1 MATTKDARFVQDR
14 LGYRFKNEAI
24 LRLALTAAGKGGA
37 EDGANK
43 RGNSRLAHLGNFLMQ
58 FLLAWIG
65 FGDDRTRADTS
76 TLATRF
82 NSADHCAKVAEK
94 AELDRCLKY
103 DMRSGSRSAVVLR
116 KAVNAIMAAIFV
128 DSQDIHQVL
137 MAVTNL
143 GLFGHDD
150 FGVDPRLL
158 STSQTTAAEPFRQ
171 VLLANTFQPAVEGG
185 LTQTSGRIA
194 QDNSQQE
201 ASISTI
207 IGTEV
212 NDAAETLPSTA
223 AAQMENMGHS
233 IEQVDWDLTD
243 FFNYPWETLNGYGT
257 STELLDPHVVPDMPP
272 NREIRTNPLHSGMF
286 HPSSSGPEVG
296 TEDSPDDVHARK
308 RRKHGPVANPSGTVG
323 RNDGHC
329 YNIWLGQYLAEER
342 ERCRAHRLS
351 PPEETF
357 FPEHIE
363 KRIRALGK
371 KNVDTLLMFQVMT
384 GSSSAIATLRE
395 FVCSYQTQDDFRHW
409 QIGPTVSPQMRFN
422 IIKEL
427 DSKIALY
434 GLLRRY
440 HILHFYVE
448 CVPADSRALS
458 NFINT
463 DPNDFQQKSKAGNPG
478 YNAKS
483 EVTLLMMRE
492 IYPEI
497 DSSSLE
503 YKSKYRAVSKLQTLG
518 RRYLS
523 LADRFGKGVLGLLPP
538 SNLTNSDNMII
549 SLPDSAF
556 GEFLNILEDSQR
568 DILRRFSDAA
578 FSVLEPLLY
587 GTFRGPMQSNIS
599 SYAAKDI
606 IRCPKGSDELLTI
619 LS

>member
-1 MATTKDARFVQDR
+1 MATTRDAKFVQDR
-14 LGYRFKNEAI
+14 LGYQFKDEAI
-24 LRLALTAAGKGGA
+24 LRLALTAAGKGGT

-103 DMRSGSRSAVVLR
+103 DMRSGSKSAVVLR
-116 KAVNAIMAAIFV
+116 KAVNAIMAAIFL

-158 STSQTTAAEPFRQ
+158 STSQTTAAESFRQ
-171 VLLANTFQPAVEGG
+171 VILADTFQSAVEGG
-185 LTQTSGRIA
+185 LTQTSGPIA
-194 QDNSQQE
+194 QNNSQPE
-201 ASISTI
+201 ASISAVI
-207 IGTEV
+207 SAEV
-212 NDAAETLPSTA
+212 NDAAEIFPSA
-223 AAQMENMGHS
+223 AAVQMEN
-233 IEQVDWDLTD
+233 
-243 FFNYPWETLNGYGT
+243 
-257 STELLDPHVVPDMPP
+257 
-272 NREIRTNPLHSGMF
+272 
-286 HPSSSGPEVG
+286 PSW
-296 TEDSPDDVHARK
+296 
-308 RRKHGPVANPSGTVG
+308 TVG
-323 RNDGHC
+323 NTDGHR
-329 YNIWLGQYLAEER
+329 YNTWLGQYLAEER
-342 ERCRAHRLS
+342 ERCSAHRLS

-371 KNVDTLLMFQVMT
+371 KNVDTLLMLQVMT
-384 GSSSAIATLRE
+384 GSSYAIATLRD
-395 FVCSYQTQDDFRHW
+395 FVCSYQTEEDFRHW
-409 QIGPTVSPQMRFN
+409 QVGPTVSPQMRFN
-422 IIKEL
+422 IINKL

-434 GLLRRY
+434 VLLRRY

-448 CVPADSRALS
+448 CVPA
-458 NFINT
+458 NN
-463 DPNDFQQKSKAGNPG
+463 PNDFQRKSKAGNPG

-483 EVTLLMMRE
+483 EVTLLMIRE
-492 IYPEI
+492 IYPDI

-549 SLPDSAF
+549 SLPDSVF
-556 GEFLNILEDSQR
+556 GKFLNILEDSQG
-568 DILRRFSDAA
+568 DILKSFSDAA

-587 GTFRGPMQSNIS
+587 GTSQGSMQSHVS

-606 IRCPKGSDELLTI
+606 MRCPKGSDELLTI
-619 LS
+619 LSSPQNRVGHFTKTTSNRETTHLRNPC

>member
-223 AAQMENMGHS
+223 AGQMENMGHS
-233 IEQVDWDLTD
+233 IEQVDWDFTD
-243 FFNYPWETLNGYGT
+243 FFNYPWETLNAYGT

-272 NREIRTNPLHSGMF
+272 NREIGTNPLHSGMF

-308 RRKHGPVANPSGTVG
+308 RRKHGPVANPSGT
-323 RNDGHC
+323 
-329 YNIWLGQYLAEER
+329 
-342 ERCRAHRLS
+342 
-351 PPEETF
+351 
-357 FPEHIE
+357 
-363 KRIRALGK
+363 
-371 KNVDTLLMFQVMT
+371 VMT

>member
-65 FGDDRTRADTS
+65 FGDDRTRGEFLSTKDWDTG
-76 TLATRF
+76 
-82 NSADHCAKVAEK
+82 VAEK

-150 FGVDPRLL
+150 IGVDPRLL
-158 STSQTTAAEPFRQ
+158 STSQTTAVEPFRQ

-207 IGTEV
+207 IGTKV

-308 RRKHGPVANPSGTVG
+308 RRKHGPVANPSGT
-323 RNDGHC
+323 
-329 YNIWLGQYLAEER
+329 
-342 ERCRAHRLS
+342 
-351 PPEETF
+351 
-357 FPEHIE
+357 
-363 KRIRALGK
+363 
-371 KNVDTLLMFQVMT
+371 VMT

-587 GTFRGPMQSNIS
+587 GTFRGPMQSKIS

>member
-1 MATTKDARFVQDR
+1 
-14 LGYRFKNEAI
+14 
-24 LRLALTAAGKGGA
+24 
-37 EDGANK
+37 
-43 RGNSRLAHLGNFLMQ
+43 
-58 FLLAWIG
+58 
-65 FGDDRTRADTS
+65 
-76 TLATRF
+76 
-82 NSADHCAKVAEK
+82 
-94 AELDRCLKY
+94 
-103 DMRSGSRSAVVLR
+103 MRSGSRSAVVLR

-143 GLFGHDD
+143 GLVQPGRNINELIRSDSGRLFGHDD

-538 SNLTNSDNMII
+538 SNLTNSDNMYVYASEFPFI
-549 SLPDSAF
+549 SLT
-556 GEFLNILEDSQR
+556 Q
-568 DILRRFSDAA
+568 
-578 FSVLEPLLY
+578 
-587 GTFRGPMQSNIS
+587 Q
-599 SYAAKDI
+599 
-606 IRCPKGSDELLTI
+606 LT
-619 LS
+619 

>member
-1 MATTKDARFVQDR
+1 MATTRDARFVQDR
-14 LGYRFKNEAI
+14 LGYRFKDEAI

-116 KAVNAIMAAIFV
+116 KAVNAIMAAIFL
-128 DSQDIHQVL
+128 DSRDIHQVL

-143 GLFGHDD
+143 GLVDPGHSISEWIRSDTGRLFGHDD

-158 STSQTTAAEPFRQ
+158 STSQTTAAESFRQ
-171 VLLANTFQPAVEGG
+171 VILANTFQSAVEGG
-185 LTQTSGRIA
+185 LTETSGRIA

-201 ASISTI
+201 ASISAI

-223 AAQMENMGHS
+223 AGQMENMGHS

-243 FFNYPWETLNGYGT
+243 FFNYPWDTLNGYGT

-272 NREIRTNPLHSGMF
+272 NREIGTNPLHSGMF

-296 TEDSPDDVHARK
+296 TKDSPDDVHARK
-308 RRKHGPVANPSGTVG
+308 RRKHGPVANPSGTV
-323 RNDGHC
+323 
-329 YNIWLGQYLAEER
+329 
-342 ERCRAHRLS
+342 
-351 PPEETF
+351 
-357 FPEHIE
+357 
-363 KRIRALGK
+363 
-371 KNVDTLLMFQVMT
+371 MT

-395 FVCSYQTQDDFRHW
+395 FVCSYQTEDDFRHW

-538 SNLTNSDNMII
+538 SNLTNSDNMYVYTSEFPFI
-549 SLPDSAF
+549 SLTH
-556 GEFLNILEDSQR
+556 Q
-568 DILRRFSDAA
+568 
-578 FSVLEPLLY
+578 
-587 GTFRGPMQSNIS
+587 
-599 SYAAKDI
+599 
-606 IRCPKGSDELLTI
+606 LT
-619 LS
+619 

>member
-65 FGDDRTRADTS
+65 FGDDRTRGEFLSTKDWDTG
-76 TLATRF
+76 
-82 NSADHCAKVAEK
+82 VAEK

-158 STSQTTAAEPFRQ
+158 STSQTTAVEPFRQ

-233 IEQVDWDLTD
+233 IEQ
-243 FFNYPWETLNGYGT
+243 TLNGYGT

-308 RRKHGPVANPSGTVG
+308 RRKHGPVANPSGT
-323 RNDGHC
+323 
-329 YNIWLGQYLAEER
+329 
-342 ERCRAHRLS
+342 
-351 PPEETF
+351 
-357 FPEHIE
+357 
-363 KRIRALGK
+363 
-371 KNVDTLLMFQVMT
+371 VMT

-587 GTFRGPMQSNIS
+587 GTFRGPMQSKIS

>member
-223 AAQMENMGHS
+223 AGQMENMGHS

-308 RRKHGPVANPSGTVG
+308 RRKHGPVANPSGT
-323 RNDGHC
+323 
-329 YNIWLGQYLAEER
+329 
-342 ERCRAHRLS
+342 
-351 PPEETF
+351 
-357 FPEHIE
+357 
-363 KRIRALGK
+363 
-371 KNVDTLLMFQVMT
+371 VMT

>member
-171 VLLANTFQPAVEGG
+171 VLLANAFQPAVEGG

-194 QDNSQQE
+194 QNNSQQE
-201 ASISTI
+201 ASISAI

-223 AAQMENMGHS
+223 AGQMENTGHS
-233 IEQVDWDLTD
+233 IEQVDWDLTE

-272 NREIRTNPLHSGMF
+272 NREIGTNPLHSGMF
-286 HPSSSGPEVG
+286 HPSSSGPKVG

-308 RRKHGPVANPSGTVG
+308 RRKHGPVANPSGTV
-323 RNDGHC
+323 
-329 YNIWLGQYLAEER
+329 
-342 ERCRAHRLS
+342 
-351 PPEETF
+351 
-357 FPEHIE
+357 
-363 KRIRALGK
+363 
-371 KNVDTLLMFQVMT
+371 MT

-395 FVCSYQTQDDFRHW
+395 FVCSYQTEDDFRHW
-409 QIGPTVSPQMRFN
+409 QIGPTVSPRMRFN

-458 NFINT
+458 NFINI

>member
-1 MATTKDARFVQDR
+1 
-14 LGYRFKNEAI
+14 
-24 LRLALTAAGKGGA
+24 
-37 EDGANK
+37 
-43 RGNSRLAHLGNFLMQ
+43 
-58 FLLAWIG
+58 
-65 FGDDRTRADTS
+65 
-76 TLATRF
+76 
-82 NSADHCAKVAEK
+82 
-94 AELDRCLKY
+94 
-103 DMRSGSRSAVVLR
+103 
-116 KAVNAIMAAIFV
+116 
-128 DSQDIHQVL
+128 
-137 MAVTNL
+137 
-143 GLFGHDD
+143 
-150 FGVDPRLL
+150 
-158 STSQTTAAEPFRQ
+158 
-171 VLLANTFQPAVEGG
+171 
-185 LTQTSGRIA
+185 
-194 QDNSQQE
+194 
-201 ASISTI
+201 
-207 IGTEV
+207 
-212 NDAAETLPSTA
+212 
-223 AAQMENMGHS
+223 
-233 IEQVDWDLTD
+233 
-243 FFNYPWETLNGYGT
+243 
-257 STELLDPHVVPDMPP
+257 MPP

-308 RRKHGPVANPSGTVG
+308 RRKHGPVANPSGT
-323 RNDGHC
+323 
-329 YNIWLGQYLAEER
+329 
-342 ERCRAHRLS
+342 
-351 PPEETF
+351 
-357 FPEHIE
+357 
-363 KRIRALGK
+363 
-371 KNVDTLLMFQVMT
+371 VMT

-587 GTFRGPMQSNIS
+587 GTFRGPMQSKIS